1 MSVRSTNAWI
11 EHKAASGVG
20 MWYQARFVRAKCAR
34 GKNGVTLADDEQSSA
49 QKKRTCRGLQPVRWR
64 AFGVTVVTLIFL
76 AYCGRWA
83 ACHWGLLFETAL
95 QNDDARTAL
104 FPFHQYADNPFF
116 ADDPIAREMMAYVS
130 PGIWFLYRL
139 LVPLTG
145 LYAASKWVQALA
157 LCIVLGAGVVLAR
170 SRRGGLASGLLLV
183 FLILSD
189 PYAVGRIAGGH
200 ARAFAFP
207 CFALWVAGVVT
218 SRQKVRF
225 AAPVLGA
232 LFYPAVTLMILAAE
246 GVYAVL
252 GLLRLP
258 WLQARRRLLTVA
270 AVAGV
275 SVLCALPSAIGGDPT
290 RGLIHTLAQAKADP
304 AFYSGGRLAVLP
316 FGEPLDEL
324 GTAFLARFSPSGKRL
339 LPVLTRRN
347 GGPSTIPLRHRRTI
361 PSTTVAA
368 IVTALAVVAGVWTL
382 QRRRARLFPD
392 YFWAFLLGACAL
404 YFMAR
409 MLAFR
414 LYSTERYYAYALR
427 MASTLLLV
435 SLCAKLRPR
444 WRWSRSMAQSLFV
457 GAFMLGS
464 WVFLGDGIVGN
475 NGMTIDARW
484 DADVTQF
491 VRTLPKTCRFASH
504 PMDGDGIPYFA
515 ARATIGTFETL
526 QPWFVD
532 SWQRQ
537 VVREKATLDALYAP
551 RYQAIIEYGHQFKV
565 DYLLVNGE
573 RYQSDWPEHM
583 ASFEPFTTYARQ
595 RAHDPTPPALIHV
608 PASAVVF
615 ERKPWKIVEIKRLP
629 AVL

>member
-1 MSVRSTNAWI
+1 
-11 EHKAASGVG
+11 
-20 MWYQARFVRAKCAR
+20 
-34 GKNGVTLADDEQSSA
+34 VTI
-49 QKKRTCRGLQPVRWR
+49 
-64 AFGVTVVTLIFL
+64 VTLIFL
-76 AYCGRWA
+76 AYGGRWA
-83 ACHWGLLFETAL
+83 ACHWGLLFEPAL

-157 LCIVLGAGVVLAR
+157 LCIVLVAGAVLAR

-207 CFALWVAGVVT
+207 CFALWVAGVVA

-232 LFYPAVTLMILAAE
+232 LFYPAVTLMILAGE
-246 GVYAVL
+246 GGYATL

-258 WLQARRRLLTVA
+258 WLQARRRLLAVA

-275 SVLCALPSAIGGDPT
+275 SVLCALPSVIGGDPT
-290 RGLIHTLAQAKADP
+290 RGAIHTLAQAKADP
-304 AFYSGGRLAVLP
+304 AFYRGGRLAVLP

-324 GTAFLARFSPSGKRL
+324 GSAFLARFSPSGKRL
-339 LPVLTRRN
+339 LPV
-347 GGPSTIPLRHRRTI
+347 IPA
-361 PSTTVAA
+361 TTMAA
-368 IVTALAVVAGVWTL
+368 TVTALSVVALVWAL
-382 QRRRARLFPD
+382 QRRSSQLLPD
-392 YFWAFLLGACAL
+392 YFWAFLFGACAL

-409 MLAFR
+409 WLAFR

-444 WRWSRSMAQSLFV
+444 WHWSRSTAQSLFA
-457 GAFMLGS
+457 GTFMLAS
-464 WVFLGDGIVGN
+464 WVCLGDGIVGN

-484 DADVTQF
+484 DADLYQF

-532 SWQRQ
+532 SWRRQ
-537 VVREKATLDALYAP
+537 VVREKATLDALYSP
-551 RYQAIIEYGHQFKV
+551 RYRAIIEYGHQFNV
-565 DYLLVNGE
+565 DYLLVNGD

-615 ERKPWKIVEIKRLP
+615 ERKPWKIVELKRLQ
-629 AVL
+629 AEL